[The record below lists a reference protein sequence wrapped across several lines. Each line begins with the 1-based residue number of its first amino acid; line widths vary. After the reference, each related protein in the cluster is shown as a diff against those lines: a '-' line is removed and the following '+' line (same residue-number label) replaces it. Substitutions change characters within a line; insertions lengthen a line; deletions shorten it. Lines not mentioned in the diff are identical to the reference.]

1 MLKYTDTQVVFREFP
16 GEITLAINISGCPNQ
31 CPGCHSPELQQDIG
45 KELNWDTLKEL
56 IEKNPGITCVGF
68 MGGDNDPMLI
78 QYLAHMIRA
87 YTNLKIGWYTG
98 IGHAR
103 TMRTMDFV
111 KIGLYKEE
119 FGPLDEP
126 ITNQVYLERQPNG
139 DWRDRTDKFWVH
151 KNFENNSDLNP

>member
-1 MLKYTDTQVVFREFP
+1 
-16 GEITLAINISGCPNQ
+16 
-31 CPGCHSPELQQDIG
+31 
-45 KELNWDTLKEL
+45 
-56 IEKNPGITCVGF
+56 
-68 MGGDNDPMLI
+68 MLI

-103 TMRTMDFV
+103 VMRTMDFV

-126 ITNQVYLERQPNG
+126 TTNQVYLERQPNG
-139 DWRDRTDKFWVH
+139 EWKDRTDKFWVH
-151 KNFENNSDLNP
+151 WVHKNSENDSDQNS